1 MSLGSLGDLL
11 VSVKADTSKFN
22 NDLKG
27 LGNTAKVLGGAI
39 AGSFALAAAKKIAA
53 AAVELAKVGAEAQ
66 GVEDAFDSLTSTME
80 GGSRRW
86 LSALQEGSNGMVD
99 TTTLM
104 KNFNSAAQLIGKD
117 FAQTLPDAMSY
128 FTKISASTGESVNY
142 LMDSYVRG
150 IGRLSP
156 MILDNLKIQA
166 TQVEATARAAE
177 MYGVAESSL
186 TKYQIQMGMA
196 SVVNEKLE
204 ASTSALP
211 DVANSSTQAF
221 AEFSASVTDLKT
233 VIGKELAP
241 TITAIVRALTGY
253 IKTVS
258 DSITVN
264 NDAKEAYKNLK
275 ISTKEYRDM
284 TDGMIGEIKDSRK
297 YLDDLNETYD
307 TQRREMIDVSNSYE
321 DYLNKAIFANTE
333 LVKSNADAHTSQQ
346 DILDA
351 AVSLTMELTQEEY
364 NRIKAEQEL
373 TQQTEDLADQQEIL
387 KETLSDIKFM
397 MQDVTGMTDDYNG
410 SMSDLKDEEK
420 KLTGI
425 LSGELP
431 LWGSKYDSLNDVR
444 DALEENKTKQEELTD
459 KINET
464 IGAMLYEKIAAD
476 LDRDGALALAS
487 GLGLVDDESKYLL
500 ESTGRLAD
508 LYKDQKLTADELA
521 TATGLLRDE
530 VIKLDGSQAKV
541 SIEYIVDIIQK
552 TRTRV
557 DDILK
562 EPGFFNV
569 NAGFSSGGSG
579 VVPPGYPN
587 DSYLMGLSSGEK
599 YNIVPKGVSLATNG
613 GSSQSND
620 NEMRML
626 MELIASQKPAT
637 AREIAMAVRDAIQ
650 AIP

>member
-1 MSLGSLGDLL
+1 MSLGSLGDLV